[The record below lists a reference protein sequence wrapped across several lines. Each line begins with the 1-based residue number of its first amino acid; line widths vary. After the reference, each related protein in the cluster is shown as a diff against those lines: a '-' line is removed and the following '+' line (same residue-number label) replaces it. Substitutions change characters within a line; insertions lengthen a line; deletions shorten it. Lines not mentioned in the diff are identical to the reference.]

1 MSKKDVFFTFC
12 SLFIVRRT
20 IPDLLD
26 IPEIIEIAK
35 HLRKTPAQVLL
46 KWIIKRGIA
55 AIPKS
60 ANANRL
66 RQNRA
71 LFDFDLSDA
80 EMEIIAE
87 LDQGFRV
94 VDFDFFPGYVE
105 ADEINSYK
113 NLLTFLLSEPKSIQ
127 NFRSN

>member
-1 MSKKDVFFTFC
+1 M
-12 SLFIVRRT
+12 
-20 IPDLLD
+20 D

-80 EMEIIAE
+80 EMEIIAK

-113 NLLTFLLSEPKSIQ
+113 NLLTFLFSEPKSIQ